1 MKRVLAAL
9 AMMSALAGCA
19 EGYYAGGPP
28 PAPPSPAPPAHR
40 PPVDTCGAASLQ
52 YLVGRPISELPGG
65 YAREYRR
72 VIGQHAIVDQQYIG
86 ERLTVVYD
94 EDTGRITR
102 VRCG

>member
-1 MKRVLAAL
+1 M
-9 AMMSALAGCA
+9 
-19 EGYYAGGPP
+19 
-28 PAPPSPAPPAHR
+28 
-40 PPVDTCGAASLQ
+40 Q

-72 VIGQHAIVDQQYIG
+72 VIGQHSIVDQRYVG
-86 ERLTVVYD
+86 ERLTVIYD